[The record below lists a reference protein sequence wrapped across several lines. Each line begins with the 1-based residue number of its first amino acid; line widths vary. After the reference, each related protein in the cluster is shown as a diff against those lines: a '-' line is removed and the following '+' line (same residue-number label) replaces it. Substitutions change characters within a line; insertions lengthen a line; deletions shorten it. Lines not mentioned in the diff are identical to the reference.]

1 MPLVNI
7 HMAEGRTPEQK
18 RALMEA
24 ITEAM
29 VTHVGAARESVRVWI
44 LEFPATDF
52 MAGGEL
58 LAAKR
63 ARLAAEAAEAEAGE
77 AEAAAQP
84 EAAQPDAVPA
94 GAAAEAAQPDAVAA
108 RATAQDDEGW
118 Q

>member
-29 VTHVGAARESVRVWI
+29 VTHVGAPRESVRVWI

-63 ARLAAEAAEAEAGE
+63 ARLAAEAK
-77 AEAAAQP
+77 AAAQP
-84 EAAQPDAVPA
+84 EAAQP
-94 GAAAEAAQPDAVAA
+94 EAAQPEAVAA